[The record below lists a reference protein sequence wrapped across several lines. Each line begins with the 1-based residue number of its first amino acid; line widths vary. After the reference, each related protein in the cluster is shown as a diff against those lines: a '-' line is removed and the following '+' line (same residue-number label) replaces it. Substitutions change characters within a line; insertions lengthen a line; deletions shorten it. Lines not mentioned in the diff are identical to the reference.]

1 MNRRRRFSLFSLRL
15 SVSSL
20 CALRSRTVT
29 IVERIDSTRL
39 TMKYHLITLGCP
51 KNKVDS
57 DGIEMTLRRANFDAT
72 AQVDSADVLIV
83 NTCGFLE
90 AAKEE
95 SVAVLDELARHKRS
109 EQILIAAGCLAQRN
123 GDEILQRVPQVDG
136 LLGTRRWMDV
146 VELVQRLRGAGR
158 DRRHLQR
165 YQLLGDP
172 DTAFEAAV
180 PRPPVAGGS
189 AYLKISDGC
198 NAPCAFCTIPSFKG
212 KLRSRPLDAIVDEAN
227 ALVAAG
233 AKELVVVAQDTTD
246 YGRDRG
252 EPNSLARLLAAIC
265 NRTSDA
271 LHWLRLM
278 YAYPG
283 HVSDE
288 LIEVMASQPKIAPY
302 LDMPLQ
308 HGDPRTLRRMR
319 RPSRLE
325 MVYDHM
331 EKLRAAMPDIALRTT
346 FIVGYPGETEDEF
359 AGLLD
364 FVEAIQFDKVG
375 AFTFSAEP
383 DTPAA
388 LLPDPVPDAVQ
399 EERYHRLMAL
409 QQSISLRRNQ
419 AMVGKQLDVLIEGE
433 GEFTTDDES
442 EDGQP
447 LLLGRSYRDAPEV
460 DGLVLV
466 PGVSGVPAGE
476 LIQVHINGAMEYDLV
491 GEPLLTQTFRSTQA
505 EIQLR

>member
-1 MNRRRRFSLFSLRL
+1 M
-15 SVSSL
+15 
-20 CALRSRTVT
+20 
-29 IVERIDSTRL
+29 
-39 TMKYHLITLGCP
+39 GCP

-57 DGIEMTLRRANFDAT
+57 DGIEMLLQEGDYHVTGSARD
-72 AQVDSADVLIV
+72 ADVLIV

-95 SVAVLDELARHKRS
+95 SIDVLNELGRKKRRN
-109 EQILIAAGCLAQRN
+109 QVLIAAGCLAQRN
-123 GDEILQRVPQVDG
+123 GQEVLTRVPKVDG

-146 VELVQRLRGAGR
+146 LELVNQVRGGKANRKLAQYEMLGEN
-158 DRRHLQR
+158 LFPVPA
-165 YQLLGDP
+165 LLDDP
-172 DTAFEAAV
+172 NTEYELAV
-180 PRPPVAGGS
+180 PRPPILSGS

-212 KLRSRPLDAIVDEAN
+212 KLRSRPLEAIVDEAN

-233 AKELVVVAQDTTD
+233 AKELVIVAQDSTD

-252 EPNSLARLLAAIC
+252 EPNSLPQLLSALC
-265 NRTSDA
+265 RRTPDD
-271 LHWLRLM
+271 LRWVRLM

-288 LIEVMASQPKIAPY
+288 LIEVMARESKIVPY

-331 EKLRAAMPDIALRTT
+331 EKLRAAMPNVALRTT
-346 FIVGYPGETEDEF
+346 FIVGYPGETEAEF
-359 AGLLD
+359 QGLLD
-364 FVEAIQFDKVG
+364 FVSAIEFDKVG
-375 AFTFSAEP
+375 AFKYSPEP
-383 DTPAA
+383 GTPAA
-388 LLPDPVPDAVQ
+388 ALPDHVDEEVQ
-399 EERYHRLMAL
+399 EERYARLMEL
-409 QQSISLRRNQ
+409 QQPISLRKNQ
-419 AMVGKQLDVLIEGE
+419 AQVGKQLEILIEGE
-433 GEFTTDDES
+433 GEIEGS
-442 EDGQP
+442 GAP

-466 PGVSGVPAGE
+466 PGISGVPAGTMME
-476 LIQVHINGAMEYDLV
+476 VFINGAMEYDLV
-491 GEPLLTQTFRSTQA
+491 GEPLIVETFSSKPA
-505 EIQLR
+505 KGKKGKEVKDYVSAKAPNIALS